1 MNVPQ
6 DADPAAGPETGPIA
20 DAQRARVLVEALP
33 HLRAFHG
40 KTVVIKYGG
49 SAMTDPALGDRF
61 AQDVVLLKYVGV
73 NPVVVHGGGPK
84 ISRMMERLGLEARFV
99 DGVRYTDAATMEVV
113 EMVLGGAVNKEIVNL
128 INRHGGNAVG
138 LTGKDGNL
146 ITARPLSDPRGD
158 VAKMGQVGEV
168 AHVDVALLT
177 RLDEGRFIPVIAPV
191 GVDEKGQ
198 SYNIN
203 ADVAAGAVAHALA
216 AEKLLMLTD
225 VRGILDPDGKLLSTL
240 TRERVDAL
248 VDQGVI
254 AGGMLPKVR
263 ACLDALAGGVRKAH
277 VVDGR
282 TPHALLLELLTD
294 AGIGTEIVLS

>member
-1 MNVPQ
+1 MKQ
-6 DADPAAGPETGPIA
+6 SDIA
-20 DAQRARVLVEALP
+20 DTQRARILVEALP

-49 SAMTDPALGDRF
+49 SAMTDPGLKHDF

-73 NPVVVHGGGPK
+73 NPVVVHGGGPM
-84 ISRMMERLGLEARFV
+84 ISSMMGRLGLEARFV

-128 INRHGGNAVG
+128 INQHGGNAVG

-146 ITARPLSDPRGD
+146 ITARPLEDARAG
-158 VAKMGQVGEV
+158 AEKMGLVGEV
-168 AHVDVALLT
+168 AHVEVALLD

-191 GVDEKGQ
+191 GVDDKGQ

-203 ADVAAGAVAHALA
+203 ADLAAGAVAHALK
-216 AEKLLMLTD
+216 AEKLLVLTD
-225 VRGILDPDGKLLSTL
+225 VQGILDKGGKLLSTL

-248 VDQGVI
+248 IAEGVI
-254 AGGMLPKVR
+254 AGGMMPKVR
-263 ACLDALAGGVRKAH
+263 ACLDALAGGVSKAH
-277 VVDGR
+277 IVDGR
-282 TPHALLLELLTD
+282 TPHALLLELFTD
-294 AGIGTEIVLS
+294 AGIGSEIVLS